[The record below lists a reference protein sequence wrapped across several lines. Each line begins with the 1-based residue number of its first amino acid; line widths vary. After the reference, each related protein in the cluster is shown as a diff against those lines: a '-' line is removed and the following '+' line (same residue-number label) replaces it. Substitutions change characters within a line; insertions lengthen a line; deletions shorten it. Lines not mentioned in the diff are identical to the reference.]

1 MSPSKIIC
9 GYLRWGP
16 IQVKP
21 LNLSRTHE
29 GCLGVIWFSIA
40 TMKKQGLWDVVM
52 TPYASCK
59 NKQNGTKFRR
69 NAWIGLVRGLVF
81 TCFAISTTCIV
92 HPPSFFAEGK
102 GHELVHSNPFTM
114 ARRLLVIKTLSKA
127 FVCNP
132 SEWDARLDSYFLILV
147 SLLIVGS

>member
-9 GYLRWGP
+9 GYLWWGP

-21 LNLSRTHE
+21 LHLSR
-29 GCLGVIWFSIA
+29 LVLMRVVLVILFSIA
-40 TMKKQGLWDVVM
+40 RMKKQGLWDVVM
-52 TPYASCK
+52 WPYASCK
-59 NKQNGTKFRR
+59 SKNGIKFRR

-81 TCFAISTTCIV
+81 TCFVVSTTCIV

-102 GHELVHSNPFTM
+102 RAWTCTFKPLHYGTETFS
-114 ARRLLVIKTLSKA
+114 LLVIKTLSKA

-132 SEWDARLDSYFLILV
+132 SERDARLDSYFLILV
-147 SLLIVGS
+147 